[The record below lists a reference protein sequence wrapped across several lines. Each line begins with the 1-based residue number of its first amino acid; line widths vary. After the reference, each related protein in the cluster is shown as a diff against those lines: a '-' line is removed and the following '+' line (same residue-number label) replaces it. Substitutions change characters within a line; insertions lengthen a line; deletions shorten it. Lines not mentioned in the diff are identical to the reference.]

1 MEEISNL
8 KLKIQNLPPT
18 LHVNLYIYFYWSF
31 KMSEQVL
38 MPLIATDNVEN
49 KERARESLEKARVFH
64 EKYLIG
70 QRYNDLEEAIEH
82 YVDAVKYD
90 PTIPETYYRLAALM
104 WEQGQISLGTAI
116 EQCKT
121 AIVLSPKNRDAHLYT
136 GYFMQLAQDYEAAE
150 KEYKSAISMSPLTSG
165 RPRMIL
171 SQSLL
176 QKINA
181 RCGSYKDYIGFLYY
195 FITGSI
201 MLAWDRPT
209 MKMFYRNMSNDIS
222 IFSYNTVGKFME
234 KFNMNES
241 AEKIYKSAIEKTSNS
256 EYFYQ
261 KLGNLALKN
270 KDIDTTLNCYRKVLE
285 ANPRNREILVKIATI
300 LQTYFPENT
309 EEAIDCYERLLEF
322 DIDTAQIYYELGHLY
337 MSKEDKLNSISAFK
351 LAVDREPENPFFNNS
366 LGYAYAKAELYDDA
380 IEHYQKAISLNPDA
394 EWTSI
399 VCQALGS
406 IYAEQKGNME
416 AAVSTYQS
424 GIILDP
430 SNYDLYVALGD
441 IYMAEYDLDKA
452 IKSYCDAITLN
463 PEEYSAYSKV
473 GIALW
478 EKDYLE
484 EALVAYH
491 KAVELK
497 PDNEYAQNNLGILY
511 LDGLMDAEEA
521 LEYFEEAI
529 ALNPNYTLAYFN
541 AGRASQE
548 MGFTNDA
555 ANYYQMAIDLN
566 KITEELDEED
576 IQSRLHSLFET

>member
-1 MEEISNL
+1 
-8 KLKIQNLPPT
+8 
-18 LHVNLYIYFYWSF
+18 
-31 KMSEQVL
+31 MSEQVL
-38 MPLIATDNVEN
+38 MPVMGTDNIEN
-49 KERARESLEKARVFH
+49 KEKARESLEKARLAH

-70 QRYNDLEEAIEH
+70 QRNNDLQDAMEH

-90 PTIPETYYRLAALM
+90 PTIPETYYRLATLM
-104 WEQGQISLGTAI
+104 WEQGQISVNSAI

-121 AIVLSPKNRDAHLYT
+121 AISLSPSNKNAHLYT
-136 GYFMQLAQDYEAAE
+136 GYFMQLAQDYSAAE
-150 KEYKSAISMSPLTSG
+150 KEFKSAISMNPLTSG

-171 SQSLL
+171 SQSIL
-176 QKINA
+176 QKINTQK
-181 RCGSYKDYIGFLYY
+181 GSCKDYIEFLYY
-195 FITGSI
+195 FLTGSV

-209 MKMFYRNMSNDIS
+209 MNMFCKNMANDIS
-222 IFSYNTVGKFME
+222 IFSYNTVGNFLE
-234 KFNMNES
+234 KFKMYES
-241 AEKIYKSAIEKTSNS
+241 AEKLYKQAANS
-256 EYFYQ
+256 TVHSELFYN
-261 KLGNLALKN
+261 KIGNLALKN
-270 KDIDTTLNCYRKVLE
+270 KEIETSIECYRKVLE
-285 ANPRNREILVKIATI
+285 ANPLNREILMKLAAIM
-300 LQTYFPENT
+300 QTYFPENT

-351 LAVDREPENPFFNNS
+351 LAVEREPENPFFNNS

-380 IEHYQKAISLNPDA
+380 IEHYQKAISINPDA

-406 IYAEQKGNME
+406 IYAEHKGNIE
-416 AAVSTYQS
+416 AAVSTYQA

-430 SNYDLYVALGD
+430 KNYDLYIALGD
-441 IYMAEYDLDKA
+441 IYMADYDLDKA
-452 IKSYCDAITLN
+452 IRSYCDAITLN
-463 PEEYSAYSKV
+463 PDDFRAYSKV

-511 LDGLMDAEEA
+511 LDGLMNPEEA

-529 ALNPNYTLAYFN
+529 DLNPNYTLAYFN

-548 MGFTNDA
+548 LGFTNDA
-555 ANYYQMAIDLN
+555 AHYYQTAIDLN
-566 KITEELDEED
+566 RLTEELEEED
-576 IQSRLHSLFET
+576 IQARLYSLFEL